1 MDDGW
6 TAKRGEGM
14 SHYRRLISYIYAYEG
29 SVKGKNIG
37 YAKIEI
43 RGGQCRIQANVKH
56 VYVGGGEI
64 GVYLL
69 TPGEELLLGRI
80 FIRNGAGEYRTQV
93 NPDDIDGS
101 GCRIDQCY
109 GLTIHDVENAWQ
121 CWTTIWEDAV
131 AQTAEL
137 ELADVTAENQR
148 KIDEEQRT
156 ANETEANQIDEGEIH
171 KNQIDEKETNEN
183 EINEKKNNEPEIDE
197 NEIEVEQPEADQPE
211 PDQPNEGQSEMTA
224 SENLTQDQADL
235 DENSEQMDA
244 DLVEQT
250 DLVETDE
257 TVEQKPENENPQN
270 LEEQGAEFIHAE
282 LPISSEIERELNA
295 QEERQANSTQNT
307 LSQVDTV
314 ARLMAG
320 IRTAISGSGTA
331 SGLLSSAIRTVQNVA
346 MENNFGDV
354 IQNERDSELSKSD
367 LLDSQKSESKK
378 QEKNVLEEK
387 LKERWKETKKNA
399 PQEGEHSKNTQKNDE
414 KNQKNDDKKREKKP
428 AETEPFPELE
438 NSDFLRELD
447 RLERENNGADHLWQQ
462 LQRRYVRVLAFDYE
476 KGCEILSIRPQD
488 IGLLPREI
496 WHYGNNS
503 FLLHG
508 YYNYRHLILA
518 RMNNPQGP
526 YRYLLGV
533 PGHYFSNEKYLASM
547 FGFPHF
553 VLARK
558 QPDQDGRFGYWYTEI
573 RL

>member
-1 MDDGW
+1 MDAGW
-6 TAKRGEGM
+6 TAKRGECM

-93 NPDDIDGS
+93 NPDNIDGS

-148 KIDEEQRT
+148 KIDEEQ
-156 ANETEANQIDEGEIH
+156 
-171 KNQIDEKETNEN
+171 KNASRIEEN
-183 EINEKKNNEPEIDE
+183 
-197 NEIEVEQPEADQPE
+197 
-211 PDQPNEGQSEMTA
+211 QSEEERMEVKQSKPKPEVDSAQREEENDAGETA
-224 SENLTQDQADL
+224 SETKNLPDHADQKYADQSSEGL
-235 DENSEQMDA
+235 ENPEVSEDQSQQNPVD
-244 DLVEQT
+244 QT
-250 DLVETDE
+250 DVDDE
-257 TVEQKPENENPQN
+257 R
-270 LEEQGAEFIHAE
+270 
-282 LPISSEIERELNA
+282 LPISSEIERELTA
-295 QEERQANSTQNT
+295 QEKRQDEAAPWGKMNETLTVLSEENLKKESYGKEDLKKEEQSAMQANSTQNT
-307 LSQVDTV
+307 LGQVDTV

-320 IRTAISGSGTA
+320 IRTAISGNGTA

-346 MENNFGDV
+346 MENNFGND
-354 IQNERDSELSKSD
+354 IPNEMDAEI
-367 LLDSQKSESKK
+367 SQSGTPKSESQKP
-378 QEKNVLEEK
+378 ERNVLEEK
-387 LKERWKETKKNA
+387 LKERWKETKKNTL
-399 PQEGEHSKNTQKNDE
+399 QEGENSKNTQKNDD

-447 RLERENNGADHLWQQ
+447 RLERENNGADHLWKQ
-462 LQRRYVRVLAFDYE
+462 LQHRYVRVLAFDYE

>member
-1 MDDGW
+1 MDAGW
-6 TAKRGEGM
+6 TAKRGECM

-93 NPDDIDGS
+93 NPDNIDGS

-148 KIDEEQRT
+148 KIDEEQ
-156 ANETEANQIDEGEIH
+156 
-171 KNQIDEKETNEN
+171 KNASRIEEN
-183 EINEKKNNEPEIDE
+183 
-197 NEIEVEQPEADQPE
+197 
-211 PDQPNEGQSEMTA
+211 QSEEERMEVKQSEPKPEVDSAQREEENDAGETA
-224 SENLTQDQADL
+224 SETKNLPDHADQKYADQSSEGL
-235 DENSEQMDA
+235 ENPEVSEDQSQQNPVD
-244 DLVEQT
+244 QT
-250 DLVETDE
+250 DVDDE
-257 TVEQKPENENPQN
+257 R
-270 LEEQGAEFIHAE
+270 
-282 LPISSEIERELNA
+282 LPISSEIERELTA
-295 QEERQANSTQNT
+295 QEKRQDEAAPWGKMNETLTVLSEENLKKESYGKEDLKKEEQSAMQANSTQNT
-307 LSQVDTV
+307 LGQVDTV

-320 IRTAISGSGTA
+320 IRTAISGNGTA

-346 MENNFGDV
+346 MENNFGND
-354 IQNERDSELSKSD
+354 IPNEMDAEI
-367 LLDSQKSESKK
+367 SQSGTPKSESQKP
-378 QEKNVLEEK
+378 ERNVLEEK
-387 LKERWKETKKNA
+387 LKERWKETKKNTL
-399 PQEGEHSKNTQKNDE
+399 QEGENSKNT
-414 KNQKNDDKKREKKP
+414 QKNDDKKREKKP

-447 RLERENNGADHLWQQ
+447 RLERENNGADHLWKQ
-462 LQRRYVRVLAFDYE
+462 LQHRYVRVLAFDYE

>member
-1 MDDGW
+1 MDAGW
-6 TAKRGEGM
+6 TAKRGECM

-93 NPDDIDGS
+93 NPDNIDGS

-148 KIDEEQRT
+148 KIDEEQ
-156 ANETEANQIDEGEIH
+156 
-171 KNQIDEKETNEN
+171 KNASRIEEN
-183 EINEKKNNEPEIDE
+183 
-197 NEIEVEQPEADQPE
+197 
-211 PDQPNEGQSEMTA
+211 QSEEERMEVKQSEPKPEVDSAQREEENDAGETA
-224 SENLTQDQADL
+224 SETKNLPDHADQKYADQSSEGL
-235 DENSEQMDA
+235 ENPEVSEDQSQQNPVD
-244 DLVEQT
+244 QT
-250 DLVETDE
+250 DVDDE
-257 TVEQKPENENPQN
+257 R
-270 LEEQGAEFIHAE
+270 
-282 LPISSEIERELNA
+282 LPISSEIERELTA
-295 QEERQANSTQNT
+295 QEKRQDEAAPWGKMNETLTVLSEENLKKESYGKEDLKKEEQSAMQANSTQNT
-307 LSQVDTV
+307 LGQVDTV

-320 IRTAISGSGTA
+320 IRTAISGNGTA

-346 MENNFGDV
+346 MENNFGND
-354 IQNERDSELSKSD
+354 IPNEMDAEI
-367 LLDSQKSESKK
+367 SQSGTPKSESQKP
-378 QEKNVLEEK
+378 ERNVLEEK
-387 LKERWKETKKNA
+387 LKERWKETKKNTL
-399 PQEGEHSKNTQKNDE
+399 QEGENSKNTQKNDD

-447 RLERENNGADHLWQQ
+447 RLERENNGADHLWKQ
-462 LQRRYVRVLAFDYE
+462 LQHRYVRVLAFDYE

>member
-1 MDDGW
+1 MDAGW
-6 TAKRGEGM
+6 TAKRGECM

-93 NPDDIDGS
+93 NPDNIDGS

-148 KIDEEQRT
+148 KIDEEQ
-156 ANETEANQIDEGEIH
+156 
-171 KNQIDEKETNEN
+171 KNASRIEEN
-183 EINEKKNNEPEIDE
+183 
-197 NEIEVEQPEADQPE
+197 
-211 PDQPNEGQSEMTA
+211 QSEEERMEVKQSEPKPEVDSAQREEENDAGETA
-224 SENLTQDQADL
+224 SETKNLPDHADQKYADQSSEGL
-235 DENSEQMDA
+235 ENPEVSEDQSQQNPVD
-244 DLVEQT
+244 QT
-250 DLVETDE
+250 DVDDE
-257 TVEQKPENENPQN
+257 R
-270 LEEQGAEFIHAE
+270 
-282 LPISSEIERELNA
+282 LPISSEIERELTA
-295 QEERQANSTQNT
+295 QEKRQDEAAPWGKMNETLTVLSEENLKKESYGKEDLKKEEQSAMQENSTQNT
-307 LSQVDTV
+307 LGQVDTV

-320 IRTAISGSGTA
+320 IRTAISGNGTA

-346 MENNFGDV
+346 MENNFGND
-354 IQNERDSELSKSD
+354 IPNEMDEEI
-367 LLDSQKSESKK
+367 SQSGTPKSESQKP
-378 QEKNVLEEK
+378 ERNVLEEK
-387 LKERWKETKKNA
+387 LKERWKETKKNTL
-399 PQEGEHSKNTQKNDE
+399 QEGENSKNTQKNDD

-447 RLERENNGADHLWQQ
+447 RLERENNGADHLWKQ
-462 LQRRYVRVLAFDYE
+462 LQHRYVRVLAFDYE

>member
-1 MDDGW
+1 MDAGW
-6 TAKRGEGM
+6 TAKRGECM

-80 FIRNGAGEYRTQV
+80 FIRNGVGEYRTQV
-93 NPDDIDGS
+93 NPDNIDGS

-148 KIDEEQRT
+148 KIDEEQ
-156 ANETEANQIDEGEIH
+156 
-171 KNQIDEKETNEN
+171 KNASRIEEN
-183 EINEKKNNEPEIDE
+183 
-197 NEIEVEQPEADQPE
+197 
-211 PDQPNEGQSEMTA
+211 QSEEERMEVKQSEPKPEVDSAQREEENDAGETA
-224 SENLTQDQADL
+224 SETKNLPDHADQKYADQSSEGL
-235 DENSEQMDA
+235 ENPEVSEDQSQQNPVD
-244 DLVEQT
+244 QT
-250 DLVETDE
+250 DVDDE
-257 TVEQKPENENPQN
+257 R
-270 LEEQGAEFIHAE
+270 
-282 LPISSEIERELNA
+282 LPISSEIERELTA
-295 QEERQANSTQNT
+295 QEKRQDEAAPWGKMNETLTVLSEENLKKESYGKEDLKKEEQSAMQANSTQNT
-307 LSQVDTV
+307 LGQVDTV

-320 IRTAISGSGTA
+320 IRTAISGNGTA

-346 MENNFGDV
+346 MENNFGND
-354 IQNERDSELSKSD
+354 IPNEMDAEI
-367 LLDSQKSESKK
+367 SQSGTPKSESQKP
-378 QEKNVLEEK
+378 ERNVLEEK
-387 LKERWKETKKNA
+387 LKERWKETKKNTL
-399 PQEGEHSKNTQKNDE
+399 QEGENSKNTQKNDD

-447 RLERENNGADHLWQQ
+447 RLERENNGADHLWKQ
-462 LQRRYVRVLAFDYE
+462 LQHRYVRVLAFDYE

>member
-1 MDDGW
+1 
-6 TAKRGEGM
+6 M
-14 SHYRRLISYIYAYEG
+14 SQYRRLISYIYAYEG

-43 RGGQCRIQANVKH
+43 RGGQCRIQASVRH
-56 VYVGGGEI
+56 IYVGGGEI

-69 TPGEELLLGRI
+69 TPGEELFLGRI
-80 FIRNGAGEYRTQV
+80 FIRNGAGEYHTQI

-121 CWTTIWEDAV
+121 CWMTIWEDAV

-148 KIDEEQRT
+148 KTENQKPSEDQKKTDGIEKNDKNRSDEEPEHAEEESEDSAAETMTEVT
-156 ANETEANQIDEGEIH
+156 A
-171 KNQIDEKETNEN
+171 
-183 EINEKKNNEPEIDE
+183 
-197 NEIEVEQPEADQPE
+197 EADAVTADDAEKCAVQESAEKPDEEHNDNVQKDVLIEKILEEDIPE
-211 PDQPNEGQSEMTA
+211 KCVSGEMT
-224 SENLTQDQADL
+224 SGEQNQEPQSPGNLEKQKLEMQAD
-235 DENSEQMDA
+235 S
-244 DLVEQT
+244 VS
-250 DLVETDE
+250 
-257 TVEQKPENENPQN
+257 K
-270 LEEQGAEFIHAE
+270 
-282 LPISSEIERELNA
+282 
-295 QEERQANSTQNT
+295 
-307 LSQVDTV
+307 
-314 ARLMAG
+314 LMAG
-320 IRTAISGSGTA
+320 IRTAISGNGTA
-331 SGLLSSAIRTVQNVA
+331 SGFLSSAIRTVQNIG
-346 MENNFGDV
+346 MERGG
-354 IQNERDSELSKSD
+354 ISEQMD
-367 LLDSQKSESKK
+367 LEDSQEENDRETAEPQKPEHRELEERLQQLWKEK
-378 QEKNVLEEK
+378 QEK
-387 LKERWKETKKNA
+387 
-399 PQEGEHSKNTQKNDE
+399 DE
-414 KNQKNDDKKREKKP
+414 KKKP
-428 AETEPFPELE
+428 AVQAEPFPELE
-438 NSDFLRELD
+438 NTAFLKELD
-447 RLERENNGADHLWQQ
+447 RLERENRGADHLWQQ

>member
-1 MDDGW
+1 MDAGW
-6 TAKRGEGM
+6 TAKRGECM

-93 NPDDIDGS
+93 NPDNIDGS

-148 KIDEEQRT
+148 KIDEEQ
-156 ANETEANQIDEGEIH
+156 
-171 KNQIDEKETNEN
+171 KNASRIEEN
-183 EINEKKNNEPEIDE
+183 
-197 NEIEVEQPEADQPE
+197 
-211 PDQPNEGQSEMTA
+211 QSEEERMEVKQSEPKPEVDSAQREEENDAGETA
-224 SENLTQDQADL
+224 SETKNLPDHADQKYADQSSEGL
-235 DENSEQMDA
+235 ENPEVSEDQSQQNPVD
-244 DLVEQT
+244 QT
-250 DLVETDE
+250 DVDDE
-257 TVEQKPENENPQN
+257 R
-270 LEEQGAEFIHAE
+270 
-282 LPISSEIERELNA
+282 LPISSEIERELTA
-295 QEERQANSTQNT
+295 QEKRQDEAAPWGKMNETLTVLSEENLKKESYGKEDLKKEEQSAMQANSTQNT
-307 LSQVDTV
+307 LGQVDTV

-320 IRTAISGSGTA
+320 IRTAISGNGTA

-346 MENNFGDV
+346 MENNFGND
-354 IQNERDSELSKSD
+354 IPNEMDAEI
-367 LLDSQKSESKK
+367 SQSGTPKSESQKP
-378 QEKNVLEEK
+378 ERNVLEEK
-387 LKERWKETKKNA
+387 LKERWKETKKNTL
-399 PQEGEHSKNTQKNDE
+399 QEGENSKNTQKNDD

-447 RLERENNGADHLWQQ
+447 RLERENNGADHLWKQ
-462 LQRRYVRVLAFDYE
+462 LQHRYVRVLAFDYE

-558 QPDQDGRFGYWYTEI
+558 QPDQDGRFGYCYTEI